1 MVNFVVKQLHI
12 SLKLSKKTKKILIG
26 ILLFLF
32 AVLLLPLP
40 IPRFYTLTGK
50 CMQHENEEVSI
61 KVNCVELECI
71 WMTDRL
77 LGTFELTMDGEQ
89 PVSYQPMS
97 GDGSK
102 LNVNG
107 GYATFAY
114 QKETYSSTRN
124 YFIIYAPLTL
134 DSWVMQG
141 YLNSGEHLLFVTKN
155 GDIDQM
161 IEEHY
166 NFVEPYL
173 RELEIS

>member
-1 MVNFVVKQLHI
+1 MKQLN
-12 SLKLSKKTKKILIG
+12 KLSRKTKRVLIG
-26 ILLFLF
+26 ILLLIFALLF
-32 AVLLLPLP
+32 FPLP
-40 IPRFYTLTGK
+40 IPRFYTLSGR

-61 KVNCVELECI
+61 KVNCVKLEFL

-89 PVSYQPMS
+89 PVSYQSMS

-114 QKETYSSTRN
+114 QKGTYAGTRN
-124 YFIIYAPLTL
+124 YFIIYAPLSL

-141 YLNSGEHLLFVTKN
+141 YLDSGEHLLFVTKD

-161 IEEHY
+161 INENY
-166 NFVEPYL
+166 DFVEPYL
-173 RELEIS
+173 RELETS